1 MNLPEKIW
9 RKRNGYCR
17 SWLVRHR
24 WAFAEFDTF
33 DGSPVLVIRCK
44 RCPAESVDLAGVW
57 R

>member
-17 SWLVRHR
+17 SWLVGHR
-24 WAFAEFDTF
+24 WSFAEFDTF
-33 DGSPVLVIRCK
+33 DGSPVLVVKCK
-44 RCPAESVDLAGVW
+44 RCPAETIDIAGVW